1 MVSENMEL
9 DEMFENMDEMF
20 ETTNEIFKTA
30 TNIKKLSLTIAP
42 FTCFEPESLEDLIIE
57 LITSCKHLE
66 YFNIM
71 KPPGVFGSIL
81 YGVLKALHQTT
92 KIKREKLK
100 IDLGRLKDT
109 PTEFILCIVNI
120 IHSLEMSEI
129 KDFMCIF
136 TVEKCF
142 RNILENKLKD
152 MLSMF
157 NVTVNKRP
165 KNYEFIITNK
175 NCQLIKTSRE
185 TWKLWQRGRYW

>member
-66 YFNIM
+66 YFKIYNID
-71 KPPGVFGSIL
+71 PNHTPGGL
-81 YGVLKALHQTT
+81 YGVLKGLVETT

-136 TVEKCF
+136 AVQKRL
-142 RNILENKLKD
+142 RNISENKLKD
-152 MLSMF
+152 ALSMF
-157 NVTVNKRP
+157 SVTVNKQP
-165 KNYEFIITNK
+165 KSYHQFIITNK
-175 NCQLIKTSRE
+175 NCKLIKTSME
-185 TWKLWQRGRYW
+185 SWKL